1 MAEKPSFSDILV
13 QGRNIL
19 KQAGIEDWEL
29 DAWYLLGHI
38 TAMGRAEYFLRELE
52 MVPENIVD
60 EYYKLINI
68 RASHVP
74 LQHITGSQEFMGL
87 NFLVSSDVL
96 VPRQDTETLVEYLLP
111 YVKNKHVLD
120 ICTGSG
126 CIAISIMKLGGA
138 ASMIYPCDIP
148 VANLKPYFSFFP
160 SYIKVKEVRFH
171 SYEPSY
177 DTSEEVFIVN
187 FLVS

>member
-87 NFLVSSDVL
+87 NSWFHQMSLC
-96 VPRQDTETLVEYLLP
+96 QDRIQKPLW
-111 YVKNKHVLD
+111 N
-120 ICTGSG
+120 
-126 CIAISIMKLGGA
+126 
-138 ASMIYPCDIP
+138 IY
-148 VANLKPYFSFFP
+148 S
-160 SYIKVKEVRFH
+160 H
-171 SYEPSY
+171 M
-177 DTSEEVFIVN
+177 
-187 FLVS
+187 